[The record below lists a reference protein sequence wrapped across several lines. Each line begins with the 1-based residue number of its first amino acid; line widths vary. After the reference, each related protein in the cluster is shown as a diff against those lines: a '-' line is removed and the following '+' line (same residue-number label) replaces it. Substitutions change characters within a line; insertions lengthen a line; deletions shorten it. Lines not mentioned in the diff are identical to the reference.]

1 LPIWS
6 IELIFNI
13 IRSEDDSEALMD
25 LNDWNI
31 MKLREIRY
39 DCVIHLVTAAIGAEK
54 CTRNHLFISFSLHN

>member
-1 LPIWS
+1 VSKIF
-6 IELIFNI
+6 LIFH
-13 IRSEDDSEALMD
+13 SADDAEAMMD

-54 CTRNHLFISFSLHN
+54 CQKSFFYHL